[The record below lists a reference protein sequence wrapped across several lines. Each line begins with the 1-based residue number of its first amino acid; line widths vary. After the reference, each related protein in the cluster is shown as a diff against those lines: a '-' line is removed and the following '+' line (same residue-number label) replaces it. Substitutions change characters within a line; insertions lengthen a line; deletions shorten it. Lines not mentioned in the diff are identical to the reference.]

1 MLILF
6 LLDVVPNPV
15 NSDGGVAGLILIAG
29 IVLMMTTAIVV
40 GLMFLLKAMA
50 QGRSLG
56 LWSKIRRLRYNRL
69 MVGDVCLSADAVPP
83 KSRKIAQDNR

>member
-1 MLILF
+1 MLMLLLF
-6 LLDVVPNPV
+6 DLAPDPV
-15 NSDGGVAGLILIAG
+15 SSGGGVAGLILIAV

-56 LWSKIRRLRYNRL
+56 LWSKIRRLRYTRL

-83 KSRKIAQDNR
+83 KSRSIAEDNR